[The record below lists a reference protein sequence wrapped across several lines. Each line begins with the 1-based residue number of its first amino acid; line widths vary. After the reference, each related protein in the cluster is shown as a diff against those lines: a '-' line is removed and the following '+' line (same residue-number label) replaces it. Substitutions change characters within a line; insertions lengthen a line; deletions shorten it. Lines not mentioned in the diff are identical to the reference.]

1 MATLAWLAAPWI
13 AHAQVFGTGDNGV
26 HAEQLRFEK
35 DKNKGGGSSGGA
47 SYTAPPFSQMPAF
60 NQMPPASID
69 TSTNQVPEPATLG
82 LVAVGL
88 VAAWAASRRRKD

>member
-1 MATLAWLAAPWI
+1 MATMAWLATPWI
-13 AHAQVFGTGDNGV
+13 AHAQVFGTGNNGV
-26 HAEQLRFEK
+26 HADQQRFEK
-35 DKNKGGGSSGGA
+35 DKNKGGGSQGGP
-47 SYTAPPFSQMPAF
+47 SYTAPPF
-60 NQMPPASID
+60 NQMPPVGID